1 MPNQE
6 IQSGENFT
14 LHPKKRL
21 AIDLILAGE
30 TDAQVAAAVGKKRNT
45 IWMWRKH
52 DAQFI
57 AALDERRAK
66 LQSESI
72 FQMNSLCFESILLLE
87 RAVQKGDKELALEVL
102 QVLKRVIYNRQANAD
117 AQSYICSLWLTKEK
131 ICS

>member
-1 MPNQE
+1 MPNQK
-6 IQSGENFT
+6 IQSGENFS

-30 TDAQVAAAVGKKRNT
+30 TDAQVAAVVGKKRNT

-72 FQMNSLCFESILLLE
+72 FQINNLCFETILLLE
-87 RAVQKGDKELALEVL
+87 RAVQTGDKELALGAI
-102 QVLKRVIYNRQANAD
+102 QVFKRLIYNRQANAD
-117 AQSYICSLWLTKEK
+117 GEYCICSLSVTKDAS
-131 ICS
+131 IN